1 MSIPDYFQ
9 QFNNFNTPNAHP
21 HQADFIA
28 EGLTTIDAATGHL
41 IWNAA
46 GRAVINEIISTRFSL
61 AVGLYNFMLNIET
74 LLPDPDVA
82 RQVVA
87 RGYYAMF
94 SAGRALSLTLCGRD
108 WGMGSGNH
116 GNLPTH
122 LEIHTR
128 GDSWHPYFR
137 DFLTQWRSLRNCA
150 DYNLLTVLEYSGRY
164 AGRRPRRVGSH
175 YASLDEAAVE
185 ISDTVSEYL
194 RQSQRLIRRR
204 GVHLV
209 RTI

>member
-21 HQADFIA
+21 HQADFVA
-28 EGLTTIDAATGHL
+28 EGLTTIDPATGHL

-46 GRAVINEIISTRFSL
+46 GRAVINEIISTRFEL
-61 AVGLYNFMLNIET
+61 AVQLYDFIRYLEAGLS
-74 LLPDPDVA
+74 DPQIA

-128 GDSWHPYFR
+128 GDSWYPK
-137 DFLTQWRSLRNCA
+137 
-150 DYNLLTVLEYSGRY
+150 
-164 AGRRPRRVGSH
+164 PP
-175 YASLDEAAVE
+175 
-185 ISDTVSEYL
+185 
-194 RQSQRLIRRR
+194 
-204 GVHLV
+204 
-209 RTI
+209 

>member
-9 QFNNFNTPNAHP
+9 EINDFRTPNAHVRS
-21 HQADFIA
+21 ADFVA
-28 EGLTTIDAATGHL
+28 EGLTEIDAATGHF

-46 GRAVINEIISTRFSL
+46 GRALINEIISTRFEQ
-61 AVGLYNFMLNIET
+61 AVQLYDFIGYLEPGLS
-74 LLPDPDVA
+74 DPQIA

-116 GNLPTH
+116 GNLPDH

-128 GDSWHPYFR
+128 GDRWSPYFHR
-137 DFLTQWRSLRNCA
+137 HLKNWRALRNCA
-150 DYNLLTVLEYSGRY
+150 DYNLFTVLEYSGRH
-164 AGRRPRRVGSH
+164 AGRRPRRVGSD
-175 YASLDEAAVE
+175 YDTLDKAALKIGNAVE
-185 ISDTVSEYL
+185 KYL
-194 RQSQRLIRRR
+194 QESQRLITRR